1 MKLLWIAV
9 LSLLVV
15 FGASA
20 AHANTIPIDPIIRTG
35 GDPPAAPAGIITPDF
50 TIVSPT
56 GTSPGAGPAG
66 SPCLLYQFGFLTS
79 TSPACL
85 FENDI
90 NLGGIGEAI
99 TQLSLDI
106 SSVSP
111 TSVSCGF
118 LAGSPF
124 GECAVAPLA
133 GGGTMVLFSQGSI
146 PFHSDFTLEFEG
158 FPNSS
163 SFSTTASIP
172 EPGTLALLLGG
183 IGALGVGRK
192 LRFR

>member
-15 FGASA
+15 FCASA

-50 TIVSPT
+50 TIESPT
-56 GTSPGAGPAG
+56 GTSPAG
-66 SPCLLYQFGFLTS
+66 SPCLLFQFGFLTS

-106 SSVSP
+106 SGVNP

-124 GECAVAPLA
+124 DECAVAPLA
-133 GGGTMVLFSQGSI
+133 GGGTRVLFSQGSI

-158 FPNSS
+158 FPKSS

-192 LRFR
+192 LRIR